1 VVEQKQKR
9 KSKKTLVSPCN
20 LALIYE
26 EVGPNTENS
35 LLQLHAGW
43 PTRETRSGNQSKR
56 SEWNSCSDHGIRRK
70 DWNLHLHGNEET
82 DSSKELPKRIPD
94 SGMNGDTEPEQSVV

>member
-1 VVEQKQKR
+1 MLDGL
-9 KSKKTLVSPCN
+9 LVK
-20 LALIYE
+20 LALGINPSDRN
-26 EVGPNTENS
+26 GI
-35 LLQLHAGW
+35 HA
-43 PTRETRSGNQSKR
+43 RM
-56 SEWNSCSDHGIRRK
+56 K